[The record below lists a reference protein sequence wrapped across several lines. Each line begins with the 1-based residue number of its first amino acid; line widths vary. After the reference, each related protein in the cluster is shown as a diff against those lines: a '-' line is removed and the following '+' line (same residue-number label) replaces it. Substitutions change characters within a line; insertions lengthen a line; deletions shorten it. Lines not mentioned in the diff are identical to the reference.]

1 MNFTLGYVV
10 ALFCITVEFG
20 WINLFGALTA
30 ALLLIPYI
38 IFEIKFKSRKRRPTG
53 KLVTVAEKTLW
64 GICSFLMVVN
74 IGFFEFGFQM
84 KSLFII
90 YLIGNV
96 LLLTVY
102 YIVCLSMLS
111 KPCLGKRV
119 TVAVIAMLVFCLSGV
134 TLANILLIVFASL
147 FGTCH
152 IFVASQDEY
161 E

>member
-1 MNFTLGYVV
+1 MNVTLGYVV

-20 WINLFGALTA
+20 WINLFGAVIA

-38 IFEIKFKSRKRRPTG
+38 IYEVKFKNRKRRPTS
-53 KLVTVAEKTLW
+53 LVVTVAEKILW
-64 GICSFLMVVN
+64 LICCFFMVVN
-74 IGFFEFGFQM
+74 VGFFEFGFQM

-90 YLIGNV
+90 YIVGNV
-96 LLLTVY
+96 LFLILY
-102 YIVCLSMLS
+102 YIVCISMLI
-111 KPCLGKRV
+111 KPGMGKHV
-119 TVAVIAMLVFCLSGV
+119 TAAVIAMLVFCLSGV

-152 IFVASQDEY
+152 IYVASQDDY